1 MNESAKKVR
10 LFSLST
16 CPVCSKVVRFLEASG
31 VRFEKIEVDTLPSGE
46 QWLMSKE
53 LKKYNP
59 GATYPTAVIEEVVVG
74 FDEEALKKALDI
86 R

>member
-1 MNESAKKVR
+1 MNEGAKEVR

-16 CPVCSKVVRFLEASG
+16 CPVCKKAVRFLEASG

-46 QWLMSKE
+46 QWLMAKE

-74 FDEEALKKALDI
+74 FDEEAMKKALDI